1 MKKVIII
8 FYMIIFYQALSFG
21 SQFMIQGI
29 INNES
34 SINIY
39 CTVRVKECIKKLLDP
54 KEIIIE
60 RGENERWGVMWG
72 NDAIPFYW
80 NDNFIVDIPDIGILE
95 YTECIIP
102 NAYGLLL
109 FAAKPPIKF
118 DISASPDNMVIS
130 YHIKAIQFL
139 TYFFSKLIFY
149 DENGSILLTLEDLA
163 EYYDGAND
171 LVIEVEKDLERWNAN
186 DYLITITQEMIDSC
200 RKKYNMG
207 NE

>member
-1 MKKVIII
+1 MIDGVIINK
-8 FYMIIFYQALSFG
+8 SDVT
-21 SQFMIQGI
+21 
-29 INNES
+29 
-34 SINIY
+34 IY
-39 CTVRVKECIKKLLDP
+39 CTTRIKESVKELLNP
-54 KEIIIE
+54 KDIIIE

-95 YTECIIP
+95 YTEYIIP
-102 NAYGLLL
+102 NVYGLLL

-118 DISASPDNMVIS
+118 DLSVLPDNMVAS
-130 YHIKAIQFL
+130 YHIKVIQFL

-163 EYYDGAND
+163 EYYDGVND

-186 DYLITITQEMIDSC
+186 DYLITITQEMVDEG
-200 RKKYNMG
+200 RKKHG
-207 NE
+207 TRNE